1 MEPRSE
7 NPPDPVLE
15 RPAETE
21 AGEAEPPSGPLK
33 LALRVDRVSS
43 GADTRKVTSTD
54 SLPPLALVTL
64 TVAE

>member
-15 RPAETE
+15 RSTETE

-43 GADTRKVTSTD
+43 GADTTKVTATVSF
-54 SLPPLALVTL
+54 PPLALVTSTL
-64 TVAE
+64 AV